1 VQAGEHGA
9 TPERGGK
16 PAFCKSHAS
25 IQDTDLQRK
34 IKHSYAKRKF
44 GAKISAIHRPNQRF
58 AVHLFGARG
67 CFLPHSGARLG
78 NILNQIRGVY

>member
-1 VQAGEHGA
+1 MQE
-9 TPERGGK
+9 
-16 PAFCKSHAS
+16 
-25 IQDTDLQRK
+25 IDLQRK
-34 IKHSYAKRKF
+34 IKLVYAKRKF
-44 GAKISAIHRPNQRF
+44 DAKISAIHRPNQHF